1 MNTAAEATEDVL
13 STRSPA
19 GRLAVLFLACLAL
32 SPATAAAQG
41 QNGATAVRVDTVVM
55 EPLSQTVPVIG
66 RLVARQAGV
75 VAARINGP
83 IEEFMVEVGDRVEAG
98 DVIAI
103 LNRDLLTA
111 RRDLAA
117 SELQEALAKMATK
130 SAGLALAQQEKK
142 RIEGLKSSAAFNKS
156 RAEDVE
162 QEVAIA
168 KAEMQESEANAATYR
183 SELRLAEINL
193 SYAEVRARYAG
204 VVTRRHAEAGSYV
217 QVGDPVVSMVADES
231 LEIEADVPYQRLAG
245 LVPGTLTRFT
255 LDDGSEHWAIVRAVV
270 PTENP
275 LTRTRAVR
283 FIPEF
288 GETERPLANEQS
300 VTVSVP
306 LGAPRD
312 VLTVHKDAI
321 IKRGGQSIVYVVQNG
336 SAELRPIRLGE
347 AVGSRLEVLDGLGDG
362 DVVVVRGNERLRPG
376 DKVTIDGQT

>member
-1 MNTAAEATEDVL
+1 
-13 STRSPA
+13 
-19 GRLAVLFLACLAL
+19 
-32 SPATAAAQG
+32 
-41 QNGATAVRVDTVVM
+41 M

-98 DVIAI
+98 AVIAL
-103 LNRDLLTA
+103 LNRDLLKA

-142 RIEGLKSSAAFNKS
+142 RIEGLKTSAAFNKS

-168 KAEMQESEANAATYR
+168 RAEKQESEANAATYR
-183 SELRLAEINL
+183 SELQLAEINL
-193 SYAEVRARYAG
+193 SYAEIRARYTG
-204 VVTRRHAEAGSYV
+204 VITRRHAEAGSYV

-231 LEIEADVPYQRLAG
+231 LEIEADVPYKRLAG
-245 LVPGTLTRFT
+245 LLPGTLTRFT
-255 LDDGSEHWAIVRAVV
+255 LDDGSEHWAVVRAVV

-336 SAELRPIRLGE
+336 SAERRPISLGE
-347 AVGSRLEVLDGLGDG
+347 SVGSRIEVLNGLGDG